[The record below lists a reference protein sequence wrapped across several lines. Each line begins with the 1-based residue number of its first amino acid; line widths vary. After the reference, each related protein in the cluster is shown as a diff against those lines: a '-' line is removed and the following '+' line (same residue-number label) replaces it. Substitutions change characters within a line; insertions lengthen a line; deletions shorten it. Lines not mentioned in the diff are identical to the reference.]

1 MQAGLNGGWF
11 LNMFV
16 LCDSDCMCVCLCTD
30 TAGLSVLVLH
40 HRDEFLWFFTVQCG
54 CRRKTEGKIM
64 HRYQYFHFI
73 LSVMRIPVS
82 LKRLWTVSD
91 VIVKVTSRS

>member
-1 MQAGLNGGWF
+1 MQACLNGGWF

-16 LCDSDCMCVCLCTD
+16 LCDSICVCAD

-54 CRRKTEGKIM
+54 CRRKTEGDYAPISVFP
-64 HRYQYFHFI
+64 FHLI
-73 LSVMRIPVS
+73 SYEYSYI
-82 LKRLWTVSD
+82 T
-91 VIVKVTSRS
+91 